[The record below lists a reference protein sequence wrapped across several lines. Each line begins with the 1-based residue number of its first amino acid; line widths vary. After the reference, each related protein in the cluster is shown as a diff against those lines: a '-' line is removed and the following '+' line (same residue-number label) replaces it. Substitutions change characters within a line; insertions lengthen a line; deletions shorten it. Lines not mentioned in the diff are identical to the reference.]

1 MHLLRGKK
9 VILSQND
16 IKERAEKHETKL
28 ECNKGNY
35 RKFVEMELEKG
46 LLSWL
51 QDWLR
56 WEQINWV
63 NFNIKSKLVQ
73 I

>member
-9 VILSQND
+9 VILPQND

-35 RKFVEMELEKG
+35 RKFVEMELEKDFFPG
-46 LLSWL
+46 F
-51 QDWLR
+51 R
-56 WEQINWV
+56 TG
-63 NFNIKSKLVQ
+63 
-73 I
+73 